1 MFNLKPIQ
9 LISMLF
15 SFAVILHTIEMIFS
29 LVMIT
34 AGSFLL
40 WLFYFND
47 YDYVVMML
55 MGVLSLA
62 AGSTFAYRGICETK
76 TARSEI

>member
-9 LISMLF
+9 LIKMLF

-29 LVMIT
+29 LAMIT

-47 YDYVVMML
+47 YEYVAMML
-55 MGVLSLA
+55 MGGLSLA
-62 AGSTFAYRGICETK
+62 AGGTFAYRGVCGTK
-76 TARSEI
+76 TARSEV